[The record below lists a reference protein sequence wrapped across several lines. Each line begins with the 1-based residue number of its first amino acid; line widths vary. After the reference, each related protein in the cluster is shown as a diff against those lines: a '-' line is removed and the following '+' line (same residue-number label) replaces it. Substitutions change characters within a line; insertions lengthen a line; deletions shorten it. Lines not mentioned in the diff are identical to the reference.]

1 MFIIDDMLMA
11 PITGLVWVFDK
22 VRVAAME
29 EIDQREENL
38 RRDLTELNM
47 QLDNGGISEEEF
59 EAREKELL
67 DRLDEIEEL
76 RRDEDRGTEEAEDEH
91 VN

>member
-1 MFIIDDMLMA
+1 MFIIDDMLLA
-11 PITGLVWVFDK
+11 PIKGLAWVFDK

-29 EIDQREENL
+29 EIDQKEENL
-38 RRDLTELNM
+38 RSDLAELNM
-47 QLDNGGISEEEF
+47 QLDNGEITEEEF

-76 RRDEDRGTEEAEDEH
+76 RSEEDSGTEDAEEEN